1 MGLPPHFCWTK
12 YGTEAGETTSSIL
25 QRKERERSDNGG
37 TFLWGIGNSIRP
49 SLLALLEIE
58 SDPQVLFTPML
69 SKPAFKDT
77 MPAVVGRW
85 TRAVGADG
93 APWDLPQHSRV
104 TSGVGTGQ
112 PEPKRHFALVCA
124 RPDPIGAGAE
134 GCLDDNELRNLRT
147 GSVVGASQVT
157 SVVRRVAR
165 SSRRERYTVS
175 FQASLV
181 YPYFVTLT
189 GWCPI
194 VKPSFHEIGFSE
206 HLVAAAGA

>member
-1 MGLPPHFCWTK
+1 MGLPHHFCWTK

-25 QRKERERSDNGG
+25 ERKERERADNGG

-58 SDPQVLFTPML
+58 NEPQVLFTPML
-69 SKPAFKDT
+69 TRPAVKDT
-77 MPAVVGRW
+77 TPAVVGRW

-93 APWDLPQHSRV
+93 LPWNLPEHTLV

-112 PEPKRHFALVCA
+112 PEPTRHFALVCE
-124 RPDPIGAGAE
+124 RPDPLGSGKE
-134 GCLDDNELRNLRT
+134 GWLDEDELRNLRT

-157 SVVRRVAR
+157 SVVRRIALPE
-165 SSRRERYTVS
+165 RRDRYTVS
-175 FQASLV
+175 FQAALV

-189 GWCPI
+189 GWRPMAQP
-194 VKPSFHEIGFSE
+194 KLPDYAFSE
-206 HLVAAAGA
+206 DLVAASRA